1 MAEQSARLERNEA
14 FEAKVAAIEKAE
26 KRDHGHD
33 STSPHLS
40 QHSSRWKFGGQH
52 TVDVSEAR
60 ERLKLFNSTNYVRRF
75 RNALVEHA
83 RKETTHL
90 RQVRLPSP
98 APQLPIDAS

>member
-26 KRDHGHD
+26 KRDHGSE

-40 QHSSRWKFGGQH
+40 QHSSRWKFGGKH
-52 TVDVSEAR
+52 TVDVAEAR

-75 RNALVEHA
+75 RNALDEHA

-90 RQVRLPSP
+90 RQVCLLLSAVRRQRCS
-98 APQLPIDAS
+98 